1 MRAMILAA
9 GLGKR
14 LKPLTNTIPKPMV
27 LVGGKPL
34 LQWHIERLVRA
45 NVKEIV
51 INISWLGDQIEKYF
65 GSGSDFGANIL
76 WSREQTPLETGGG
89 IYNALELL
97 GEEPFTVIN
106 ADVWTQFPLKTLTE
120 YTLPPKMLAH
130 LLLVKNPVH
139 NKSGDFALKNDIVG
153 YEKPR
158 HTFSGISIL
167 SPKIFKI
174 TDISSNV
181 FSLLSVLEPA
191 ILSGKVSGM
200 LFSEDWYDV
209 GTMTRLNV
217 LNQSLI
223 GTNNHG

>member
-9 GLGKR
+9 GLGNR
-14 LKPLTNTIPKPMV
+14 LKPLTNTIPKPMI

-65 GSGSDFGANIL
+65 GNGSDFGANIL
-76 WSREQTPLETGGG
+76 WSREQSPLETGGG
-89 IYNALELL
+89 IYNALKLL

-106 ADVWTQFPLKTLTE
+106 ADVWTQFPLETLTK
-120 YTLPPKMLAH
+120 YTLPSKILAH
-130 LLLVKNPVH
+130 LLLVKNPAH

-174 TDISSNV
+174 IDISSNV

-223 GTNNHG
+223 GTNNYG

>member
-14 LKPLTNTIPKPMV
+14 LKPLTNTIPKHMV
-27 LVGGKPL
+27 FGGGKTL
-34 LQWHIERLVRA
+34 LQWHIAKLVRA

-76 WSREQTPLETGGG
+76 WSREESPLETGGG

-106 ADVWTQFPLKTLTE
+106 ADVWTQFPLETLTE
-120 YTLPPKMLAH
+120 YTLPPKIWAQ
-130 LLLVKNPVH
+130 LLLVKNPAQ
-139 NKSGDFALKNDIVG
+139 NKSGDFALKNGIVG
-153 YEKPR
+153 YERPR

-217 LNQSLI
+217 LNHSLI
-223 GTNNHG
+223 VTNNHG

>member
-9 GLGKR
+9 GLGNR
-14 LKPLTNTIPKPMV
+14 LKPLTNTIPKPMI

-65 GSGSDFGANIL
+65 GNGSDFGANIL
-76 WSREQTPLETGGG
+76 WSREQSPLETGGG
-89 IYNALELL
+89 IYNALKLL

-106 ADVWTQFPLKTLTE
+106 ADVWTQFPLETLTK
-120 YTLPPKMLAH
+120 YTLPPKILAH
-130 LLLVKNPVH
+130 LLLVKNPAH
-139 NKSGDFALKNDIVG
+139 NKSGDFALKNGIVG
-153 YEKPR
+153 YERPR

-174 TDISSNV
+174 IDISSNV

-223 GTNNHG
+223 GTNNYG

>member
-9 GLGKR
+9 GLGNR
-14 LKPLTNTIPKPMV
+14 LKPLTNTIPKPMI

-65 GSGSDFGANIL
+65 GNGSDFGANIL
-76 WSREQTPLETGGG
+76 WSREQSPLETGGG
-89 IYNALELL
+89 IYNALKLL

-106 ADVWTQFPLKTLTE
+106 ADVWTQFPLETLTK
-120 YTLPPKMLAH
+120 YTLPPKILAH
-130 LLLVKNPVH
+130 LLLVKNPAH
-139 NKSGDFALKNDIVG
+139 NKSGDFALKNGIVG
-153 YEKPR
+153 YERPR

-223 GTNNHG
+223 GTNNYG

>member
-76 WSREQTPLETGGG
+76 WSREQSPLETGGG

-106 ADVWTQFPLKTLTE
+106 ADVWTQFPLETLTE
-120 YTLPPKMLAH
+120 YTC
-130 LLLVKNPVH
+130 LLYTSP
-139 NKSGDFALKNDIVG
+139 S
-153 YEKPR
+153 PR
-158 HTFSGISIL
+158 
-167 SPKIFKI
+167 
-174 TDISSNV
+174 D
-181 FSLLSVLEPA
+181 
-191 ILSGKVSGM
+191 
-200 LFSEDWYDV
+200 
-209 GTMTRLNV
+209 
-217 LNQSLI
+217 
-223 GTNNHG
+223 

>member
-76 WSREQTPLETGGG
+76 WSREHSPLDTGGG
-89 IYNALELL
+89 IYNALKLL

-106 ADVWTQFPLKTLTE
+106 ADVWTQFPFETLTD
-120 YTLPPKMLAH
+120 YILPPQILAH
-130 LLLVKNPVH
+130 LLLVKNPAH
-139 NKSGDFALKNDIVG
+139 NKNGDFALKNDIIG

-174 TDISSNV
+174 IDISSNV
-181 FSLLSVLEPA
+181 FSLPSVLEPA
-191 ILSGKVSGM
+191 ILSGNVSGM
-200 LFSEDWYDV
+200 LFSEDWHDV

-223 GTNNHG
+223 ETNNHD

>member
-14 LKPLTNTIPKPMV
+14 LKPLTNKIPKPMV

-76 WSREQTPLETGGG
+76 WSREESPLETGGG

-106 ADVWTQFPLKTLTE
+106 ADVWTQFPLETLTE
-120 YTLPPKMLAH
+120 YTLPPKILAH
-130 LLLVKNPVH
+130 LLLVKNPAH

-153 YEKPR
+153 YERPR

>member
-9 GLGKR
+9 GLGNR
-14 LKPLTNTIPKPMV
+14 LKPLTNTIPKPMI

-65 GSGSDFGANIL
+65 GNGSDFGANIL
-76 WSREQTPLETGGG
+76 WSREQSPLETGGG
-89 IYNALELL
+89 IYNALKLL

-106 ADVWTQFPLKTLTE
+106 ADVWTQFPLETLTK
-120 YTLPPKMLAH
+120 YTLPPKILAH
-130 LLLVKNPVH
+130 LLLVKNPAH

-174 TDISSNV
+174 IDISSNV

-223 GTNNHG
+223 GTNNYG

>member
-9 GLGKR
+9 GLGNR
-14 LKPLTNTIPKPMV
+14 LKPLTNTIPKPMI

-65 GSGSDFGANIL
+65 GNGSDFGANIL
-76 WSREQTPLETGGG
+76 WSREQSPLETGGG
-89 IYNALELL
+89 IYNALKLL
-97 GEEPFTVIN
+97 GEEPFTVNN
-106 ADVWTQFPLKTLTE
+106 ADVWTQFPLETLTK
-120 YTLPPKMLAH
+120 YTLPPKILAH
-130 LLLVKNPVH
+130 LLLVKNPAH

-174 TDISSNV
+174 TDIGSNV